1 MTMRLRTAAAVLLLL
16 AGCSG
21 GGGEPLYLN
30 PPAGACSA
38 DGTLGSVVP
47 SAPLE
52 ADFRPVSAVR
62 CVVGLA
68 FVTTPPTGSPAGPTG
83 SPAGPAGRRLARSD
97 GPFDAL
103 VAALRTPP
111 PTHSGGDLIC
121 TLQYEVPVFVA
132 LTDATGL
139 TVVPAVPA
147 TPCGFR
153 LPEVN
158 AAIDAMTWVPITGP

>member
-1 MTMRLRTAAAVLLLL
+1 MTMRLRTAAVLLLL

-21 GGGEPLYLN
+21 SPSEPLYLN
-30 PPAGACSA
+30 PPAGACSVS
-38 DGTLGSVVP
+38 GTLGTEVP
-47 SAPLE
+47 SAPLA

-62 CVVGLA
+62 CVVGLVFA
-68 FVTTPPTGSPAGPTG
+68 TTPATRSPGGLAE
-83 SPAGPAGRRLARSD
+83 RRLARSS

-132 LTDATGL
+132 LTDATGR